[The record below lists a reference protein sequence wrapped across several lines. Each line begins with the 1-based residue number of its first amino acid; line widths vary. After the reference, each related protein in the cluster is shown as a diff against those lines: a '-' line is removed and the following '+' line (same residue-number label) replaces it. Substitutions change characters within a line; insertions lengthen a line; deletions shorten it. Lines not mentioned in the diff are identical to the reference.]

1 MEKSVGIVETKYVT
15 LAQPPSDLLLE
26 NGRRFGPIT
35 IAYETY
41 GHLNKERTN
50 TILILHALS
59 GDSHAAGYHKGDT
72 KPGWWDAMVGP
83 GKAFDTNQYFV
94 ICSNVLGGCR
104 ESTGPSSVNPKTGKR
119 YGLDFPIITIGDMVN
134 CQKMLLDFLGI
145 EKLYAIAGGSMGGM
159 QVLQWI
165 ANYPEMVRHAIP
177 IATTLRH
184 SAQQIAFGEV
194 GRQAIMSDP
203 DWNNGDYYGKKGPN
217 KGLALARM
225 IGHITYMSEFSMAEK
240 FGRRMKDKEKF
251 KFSFTQEFG
260 VEGYL
265 QYEFG
270 EESTSTYLQYRGGS
284 FVQRFDANSY
294 LYITKAMDYFDLITD
309 FTDEK
314 NKTTLF
320 QSVKTRFLVLSFSS
334 DWLYPPA
341 NSKEIV
347 RILKRHGAKVSY
359 CEIASNY
366 GHDSFLIESKEET
379 SLIRNFLAAQK
390 P

>member
-1 MEKSVGIVETKYVT
+1 MEKSVGIVKTRQVT
-15 LAQPPSDLLLE
+15 LVKPPTDLRLE
-26 NGRRFGPIT
+26 NGRRFGPVT

-41 GHLNKERTN
+41 GHLNKEHTN
-50 TILILHALS
+50 AILILHALS
-59 GDSHAAGYHKGDT
+59 GDSHAAGYHEGET

-83 GKAFDTNQYFV
+83 GKAFDTNIYHV
-94 ICSNVLGGCR
+94 ICSNILGGCQG
-104 ESTGPSSVNPKTGKR
+104 STGPSSIDPATNKP
-119 YGLDFPIITIGDMVN
+119 YGLNFPIITVGDMVN
-134 CQKMLLDFLGI
+134 CQKLLLDFLGI
-145 EKLYAIAGGSMGGM
+145 EKLYAIAGGSIGGM
-159 QVLQWI
+159 QVLQW
-165 ANYPEMVRHAIP
+165 AAAYPEMVRHAIP

-184 SAQQIAFGEV
+184 SAQQIAFDEV

-203 DWNNGDYYGKKGPN
+203 EWNNGEYYEKKVPA

-240 FGRRMKDKEKF
+240 FGRRLKSKEKYG
-251 KFSFTQEFG
+251 FSFTQDFE

-265 QYEFG
+265 R
-270 EESTSTYLQYRGGS
+270 YRGDS

-309 FTDEK
+309 YKTD
-314 NKTTLF
+314 LF
-320 QSVKTRFLVLSFSS
+320 RGTKTRFLVLSFSS

-347 RILKRHGAKVSY
+347 RALKRHGAEVSY
-359 CEIASNY
+359 CEIDSDY
-366 GHDSFLIESKEET
+366 GHDSFLVELEEET
-379 SLIRNFLAAQK
+379 FLIRNFLAAQT